1 MRPYLAIIKDSFR
14 EAWRSW
20 ALWVVLVV
28 ITLFLIALAPVGA
41 SREAVVGV
49 GPIELLDRDG
59 LRFLL
64 EVGLA
69 GEGDEATPAK
79 AIFDRL
85 DPKTQK
91 QVQGVVEK
99 IVKASDDEENKR
111 GPVDPSDARVAF
123 QVRKELDEMLR
134 EPGFY
139 EPEAWRRVNLRS
151 EAFELKAQGLENL
164 DDARIAR
171 FNRVAL
177 ESAFPDLFFRTP
189 PRGYV
194 FSYLVW
200 ELNPEVAIPA
210 TEQDFADAVGFW
222 LRGTMNWVFGSLGI
236 LIALIVTAP
245 IVPQTFDPGALNLL
259 LSKPVGRFGTLLA
272 KYLGGCAFVTIC
284 VAYLVF
290 GMTLLLG
297 LRLGIW
303 DWTYLYYIP
312 IFVFV
317 FAIYHA
323 VSVTAG
329 VIFRS
334 TIVSICLVF
343 LFWTTCFMLGFAKS
357 WFFEPVFVVP
367 VSASELIRSG
377 EETFAVTRTGAV
389 YRRND
394 ATEEW
399 ERIFLS
405 TEDFP
410 RTPIDWRLGPTH
422 DPSRDALFGQRGFGF
437 QVDQMLSYA
446 TKSGAWRRETGPNIG
461 ISAQKL
467 LYRPEIEVGEGDQA
481 KTVPS
486 ALLFVG
492 ADGPAEL
499 REDPLAEKKASAL
512 SFLSRF
518 AAASVFEPKT
528 DEPLELD
535 LPIAV
540 ALHEAS
546 GDLAIYASGELL
558 WLSLQPDGTYVTT
571 LRERLKELD
580 EDEMDRVAFDVGG
593 PKEAPLIAIA
603 REDGSITPIRVTRTD
618 ADGGETGKIEALPS
632 FSPEGESV
640 PRSVK
645 VRPDGSQIAILFHVG
660 TLWVRDVASEEL
672 DKPWIAGQG
681 NLTAVSWF
689 GNDDLAVADN
699 RTGARV
705 LDADG
710 YALRE
715 RLDLPS
721 NFWISLYRWV
731 VLPAYTILPKPGEID
746 QTMYWLQTGDETEP
760 ANLIAQISPSLDTP
774 RTKLNPFA
782 PLWTGLLFIGLM
794 LAFGGWYFSRQE
806 Y

>member
-20 ALWVVLVV
+20 ALWVVLVL

-49 GPIELLDRDG
+49 GPLELLERDG
-59 LRFLL
+59 QRFLL
-64 EVGLA
+64 EIGLA
-69 GEGDEATPAK
+69 GESDEATPAK

-91 QVQGVVEK
+91 RVLDVVKK
-99 IVKASDDEENKR
+99 IVTAADEESER
-111 GPVDPSDARVAF
+111 GPVPPSDAGVAF
-123 QVRKELDEMLR
+123 EVREELDEMLR

-139 EPEAWRRVNLRS
+139 EQEDWRRVNLRS

-164 DDARIAR
+164 DEARIAR

-200 ELNPEVAIPA
+200 ELNPDNALPV
-210 TEQDFADAVGFW
+210 TEKDFADTVAFW
-222 LRGTMNWVFGSLGI
+222 LRGSMNWVFGSLGI

-245 IVPQTFDPGALNLL
+245 MVPQTFDPGALNLL
-259 LSKPVGRFGTLLA
+259 LSKPVSRFGTLIA

-284 VAYLVF
+284 VAYLVS

-303 DWTYLYYIP
+303 DWTYLYYVP

-317 FAIYHA
+317 FAIYHS

-329 VIFRS
+329 IIFRS

-343 LFWTTCFMLGFAKS
+343 LFWTTCFALGWAKS
-357 WFFEPVFVVP
+357 WVFDPFLVVP

-394 ATEEW
+394 ATDEW

-405 TEDFP
+405 TEDPGFA
-410 RTPIDWRLGPTH
+410 PINWRLGPTH

-446 TKSGAWRRETGPNIG
+446 TKSGAWRRKTGPNIG
-461 ISAQKL
+461 LGAQKL
-467 LYRPEIEVGEGDQA
+467 LYRPEMEAGEGDEA
-481 KTVPS
+481 KTVP
-486 ALLFVG
+486 AAMLFVS

-499 REDPLAEKKASAL
+499 REDPLAEKEASAL

-518 AAASVFEPKT
+518 AAASVFEPRI
-528 DEPLELD
+528 DEPLELE

-546 GDLAIYASGELL
+546 GDLAIYSNGELL
-558 WLSLQPDGTYVTT
+558 WLSLQPDGSYQTT
-571 LRERLKELD
+571 LRERLKELE

-593 PKEAPLIAIA
+593 PKEAPLVAIA
-603 REDGSITPIRVTRTD
+603 REDGSITPIRIARGAD
-618 ADGGETGKIEALPS
+618 AKAEALPA
-632 FSPEGESV
+632 FSPEGESI
-640 PRSVK
+640 PRTVR

-660 TLWVRDVASEEL
+660 TLWFRDVESGEL

-689 GNDDLAVADN
+689 GDDDLAVADN

-705 LDADG
+705 LDAG
-710 YALRE
+710 SYSLRE
-715 RLDLPS
+715 RIDMPS
-721 NFWISLYRWV
+721 NFWISIYRWG